1 MIAYGDY
8 AYMYMCTSVGGILCV
23 CVCWYIGWVAMQAA
37 GRAGPGWPRRFVAAV
52 AVLERPG
59 TLLGSTAQGILHS

>member
-1 MIAYGDY
+1 M
-8 AYMYMCTSVGGILCV
+8 CV
-23 CVCWYIGWVAMQAA
+23 CVCWYIGWVAIQTA

>member
-1 MIAYGDY
+1 M
-8 AYMYMCTSVGGILCV
+8 CV

-37 GRAGPGWPRRFVAAV
+37 GPCWPRRFVAAV

-59 TLLGSTAQGILHS
+59 TLLGSTAQGILHSWSGV